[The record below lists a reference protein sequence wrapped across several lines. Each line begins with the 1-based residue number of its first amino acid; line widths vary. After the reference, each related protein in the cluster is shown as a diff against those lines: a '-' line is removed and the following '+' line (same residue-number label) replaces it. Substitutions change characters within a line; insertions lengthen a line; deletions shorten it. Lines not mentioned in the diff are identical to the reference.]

1 MNGPLSNVLALGM
14 PMGSEW
20 LVIGLLGLLI
30 FGKRLPEV
38 GKAVGKTLK
47 QFKEGM
53 KGMEQEVSDAVG
65 IPAVRSLLTEPD
77 STSSA
82 PPAIKFDRYTGK
94 AIEEA
99 DRLGG

>member
-1 MNGPLSNVLALGM
+1 MSILNFNVLALGM

-47 QFKEGM
+47 QFREGM
-53 KGMEQEVSDAVG
+53 NGMKEEIADAVDA
-65 IPAVRSLLTEPD
+65 PTVRALLTEPD
-77 STSSA
+77 SA
-82 PPAIKFDRYTGK
+82 PAARPALKFDPYTGK
-94 AIEEA
+94 PLEEA
-99 DRLGG
+99 V

>member
-1 MNGPLSNVLALGM
+1 MSSSICNVLALGM

-47 QFKEGM
+47 QFREGM
-53 KGMEQEVSDAVG
+53 KSVEQEIADAVEA
-65 IPAVRSLLTEPD
+65 PTALALLTEPD
-77 STSSA
+77 PVA
-82 PPAIKFDRYTGK
+82 RPAFKFDPYTGK
-94 AIEEA
+94 PMEETNQV
-99 DRLGG
+99 GG